1 MKLILMA
8 KLNLC
13 LQGDSGGPMVTFEKD
28 RKYTLLG
35 VTSYGGDSCENNVP
49 GVYVRLS
56 YYLSWI
62 SEHTGL
68 KL

>member
-1 MKLILMA
+1 MDT
-8 KLNLC
+8 LNLF
-13 LQGDSGGPMVTFEKD
+13 LQGDSGGPMVTFDTKD
-28 RKYTLLG
+28 KKYTLLG
-35 VTSYGGDSCENNVP
+35 VTSYGSNSCENNIP